1 MQRLHLG
8 LTKGRTRR
16 KPSAA
21 ARRLIEATKHLLE
34 SLSPRE
40 ITTAM
45 VLEEAGV
52 ARNTLYLHFEDH
64 TALLEVALLELF
76 VSGVRNHLELL
87 QDSLKKSRSKNDFV
101 KRIAN
106 VVELTQSQQR
116 RDFRINRCRLIAH
129 SERNPRFSSTLGD
142 AQVRIN
148 EGFKTFFI
156 ALRRKG
162 WMGKNIAPETAAVLV
177 QALTLGRAIDDFSSA
192 RLSEKAWNEAFMMII
207 TDVILGDPS
216 TRLVK

>member
-8 LTKGRTRR
+8 LTKGRTRS

-64 TALLEVALLELF
+64 TELLEVALLELF

-142 AQVRIN
+142 AQVQIN
-148 EGFKTFFI
+148 EGFKTFF
-156 ALRRKG
+156 K
-162 WMGKNIAPETAAVLV
+162 KTF
-177 QALTLGRAIDDFSSA
+177 Q
-192 RLSEKAWNEAFMMII
+192 
-207 TDVILGDPS
+207 
-216 TRLVK
+216 